1 MIFATDSFIALYIF
15 IVLYCFDYFMKTIL
29 ALEYSQENITI
40 ANYIISKPSLIWK
53 NGSGNEGRVM

>member
-1 MIFATDSFIALYIF
+1 
-15 IVLYCFDYFMKTIL
+15 MKTIL